1 MFMSETI
8 ADSAPETMSISDNSA
23 RLIHGDFLEVIKD
36 IPADSVDLVLT
47 DPPFKVISGGSGE
60 DPKHRRPRGV
70 LSKNDGKI
78 FAHNSIK
85 PSHYMPVLYRVLKPG
100 RDAYVMTNNIT
111 LESLLVAADLAGFKT
126 HGLLFWNKNTCT
138 PSRWYMK
145 NVELVLY
152 LYKPPAR
159 PINHPNSKQTF
170 EADNPRN
177 KTHPTEKP
185 VALMEHYVLNS
196 TEPGWTVLD
205 PFMGSGAVGVACK
218 STGRDFLG
226 IEIDREYF
234 DAATTRMINQE
245 AESVA

>member
-1 MFMSETI
+1 MSV
-8 ADSAPETMSISDNSA
+8 SDNPSIA
-23 RLIHGDFLEVIKD
+23 LINGDFVDQIKG
-36 IPADSVDLVLT
+36 IPDCSVDLVLT

-60 DPKHRRPRGV
+60 DPNHRRPRGV
-70 LSKNDGKI
+70 LAKNDGKI
-78 FAHNSIK
+78 FAHNALK
-85 PSHYMPVLYRVLKPG
+85 PAQYMPELYRVLKPG

-111 LESLLVAADLAGFKT
+111 LESLLIAADLAGFKT

-152 LYKPPAR
+152 LFKPPAR
-159 PINHPNSKQTF
+159 PINDPSSKQTF
-170 EADNPRN
+170 AADNPRN

-218 STGRDFLG
+218 NSDRSFIG
-226 IEIDREYF
+226 IEIDQAYF
-234 DAATTRMINQE
+234 DAASARIRT
-245 AESVA
+245 